1 MKKPSSETAPGAGA
15 QQLAHTK
22 LALARQ
28 GENMVKYATPRSKT
42 RRTRQKTAN
51 NNKQL
56 ELHNGN
62 SQTYASDR
70 TLCGNGRASFRG

>member
-1 MKKPSSETAPGAGA
+1 MKKPSSETAPGAGSNSR
-15 QQLAHTK
+15 HTK

-51 NNKQL
+51 VNKLGKKEQ
-56 ELHNGN
+56 
-62 SQTYASDR
+62 
-70 TLCGNGRASFRG
+70 